1 MKKIIALA
9 VAGAFVAP
17 AMAADVTVS
26 GSLSYRYVAD
36 DSANTADFV
45 AVDNLIT
52 VAATSEMNNG
62 MTVSASITM
71 DAAADNATT
80 GTSGDADQI
89 VNNPINDGGDNIS
102 IAGSFG
108 KLSIGDVSGGMDA
121 YGDYSDVSPAFGEFG
136 ADGDDAAIALTP
148 NLGVEGLSVTISA
161 TPEGDARNAEGTS
174 YGLQYTMGG
183 FSVYTGKDE
192 AQAVANQMSSS
203 GIKYSADGIMVAY
216 ESGQAD
222 ASSSGKVEYK
232 GVAATYTMGD
242 LTFGYEMQEQTDDG
256 TVDKDETVLSAVYT
270 LGGGASVYV
279 AKADDDKASTVVD
292 KTAIGISYAF

>member
-26 GSLSYRYVAD
+26 GALSYRYVAD

-62 MTVSASITM
+62 MTVSAAITI
-71 DAAADNATT
+71 DAAADEATT
-80 GTSGDADQI
+80 NSGGTNT

-102 IAGSFG
+102 IAGPFG
-108 KLSIGDVSGGMDA
+108 KLSVGDVSGGMDA
-121 YGDYSDVSPAFGEFG
+121 YGDYSDISPAFGEFG

-148 NLGVEGLSVTISA
+148 NLGLEGLSVTISA
-161 TPEGDARNAEGTS
+161 TPEGDARNPEGTS
-174 YGLQYTMGG
+174 YGLQYTMG
-183 FSVYTGKDE
+183 SVSAYMGKDE
-192 AQAVANQMSSS
+192 AQAVANQMSSA
-203 GIKYSADGIMVAY
+203 GIKYSADGVMVAY

-222 ASSSGKVEYK
+222 AATSGKLEYK
-232 GVAATYTMGD
+232 GIAATYTMGD
-242 LTFGYEMQEQTDDG
+242 LMFGYELQEVKDDG
-256 TVDKDETVLSAVYT
+256 TVQKDETVLSAVYT

-279 AKADDDKASTVVD
+279 AKADDDKAGTVVD

>member
-26 GSLSYRYVAD
+26 GALSYRYVAD
-36 DSANTADFV
+36 DQANTADFV
-45 AVDNLIT
+45 NVDNLIT
-52 VAATSEMNNG
+52 VAATSETDNG
-62 MTVSASITM
+62 LTISASITL

-80 GTSGDADQI
+80 DSGGSET
-89 VNNPINDGGDNIS
+89 VSNPVNDGGDNIS
-102 IAGSFG
+102 IAGAFG
-108 KLSIGDVSGGMDA
+108 KLSVGDVSGGMDA

-136 ADGDDAAIALTP
+136 ADGDDAAIAFVP
-148 NLGVEGLSVTISA
+148 NLGVEGLSVTVSA
-161 TPEGDARNAEGTS
+161 TPEGDARNPEGTS
-174 YGLQYTMGG
+174 YGAQYTMGG
-183 FSVYTGKDE
+183 VSVYYGNDE
-192 AQAVANQMSSS
+192 AQLKANQMSSA

-222 ASSSGKVEYK
+222 AATSGKMEYK
-232 GVAATYTMGD
+232 GIAATYTMGD
-242 LTFGYEMQEQTDDG
+242 LKFGYEMQEVKDDG
-256 TVDKDETVLSAVYT
+256 TVQKDETVLSAVYT
-270 LGGGASVYV
+270 IGGGASVYV

>member
-45 AVDNLIT
+45 SVDNLIT
-52 VAATSEMNNG
+52 VAATSEMSNG

-71 DAAADNATT
+71 DAAADNTITDSGSATHA
-80 GTSGDADQI
+80 GI
-89 VNNPINDGGDNIS
+89 VNDGGDNIS

-108 KLSIGDVSGGMDA
+108 KLSVGDVSGGMDA

-148 NLGVEGLSVTISA
+148 NLGIEGLSVTISA

-174 YGLQYTMGG
+174 YGLQYTMG
-183 FSVYTGKDE
+183 SVSAYMGKDE
-192 AQAVANQMSSS
+192 AQAVANQMSSA
-203 GIKYSADGIMVAY
+203 GIKYAADGIMVAY

-232 GVAATYTMGD
+232 GIAATYTMGD
-242 LTFGYEMQEQTDDG
+242 LKFGYEMQEQTDDG

-270 LGGGASVYV
+270 LGGGASVYI
-279 AKADDDKASTVVD
+279 AKADDDKASSVVD